1 VLTAVA
7 GPATAGTGRGAG
19 LVDRVASDLRQR
31 ILAGELAPGT
41 RLPSE
46 SELARDVGVSR
57 TVVREAVSRLRAAGV
72 VRTEQGRGSFVLD
85 VAPPTGTTRFEVR
98 TVTDLVRLMELRV
111 AVESEAAAR
120 AADRGTAA
128 SHAAIGQAMAV
139 FERATRDPAR
149 LVEADFAFH
158 LAIAEASQNPYVVDL
173 LQDLGPRA
181 IMLHRSQLG
190 EDSSA
195 LDPAHLGRLLH
206 EHTSVL
212 DAVVRRDAEAARAAM
227 GVHLRRSLAALT
239 SP

>member
-1 VLTAVA
+1 VTAA
-7 GPATAGTGRGAG
+7 PGTARGAG
-19 LVDRVASDLRQR
+19 LVDRVASDLRQC

-85 VAPPTGTTRFEVR
+85 VAPPTGATRFEVR
-98 TVTDLVRLMELRV
+98 MVIDLVRLMELRV

-128 SHAAIGQAMAV
+128 SHAAISQALAV

-158 LAIAEASQNPYVVDL
+158 LAVAEASQNPYVVDL

-181 IMLHRSQLG
+181 VMLHRSQLG

-195 LDPAHLGRLLH
+195 LDPDHLGRLLH
-206 EHTSVL
+206 EHTSVH

-239 SP
+239 PP